1 MIDVYDIRGDKKLAI
16 KYTADRAILI
26 GLQHDKA
33 RFKSDCEM
41 TAYGSIYA

>member
-1 MIDVYDIRGDKKLAI
+1 MLVIFEVTKKLAI
-16 KYTADRAILI
+16 KYTADRAILT

-41 TAYGSIYA
+41 TAYGSIYS